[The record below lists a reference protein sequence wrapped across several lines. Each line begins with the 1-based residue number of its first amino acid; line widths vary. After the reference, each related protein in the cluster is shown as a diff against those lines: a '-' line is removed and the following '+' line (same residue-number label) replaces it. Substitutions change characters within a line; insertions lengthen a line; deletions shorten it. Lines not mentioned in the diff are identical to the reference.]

1 MRSDVYVNE
10 MCGPGAGDEA
20 LVRAARAGDRQ
31 AFALLYHRYK
41 HDVWNLAYLTMRN
54 HHEAEDC
61 LQETFVKAIRALGSS
76 QQVDAVGP
84 WLLAICRNVCLDRLR
99 SLRRRPAVS
108 LDGDEIPEPAALHDD
123 PERRIDLRRALEAL
137 APEDREAFIL
147 VDVLGCRSHE
157 AAAILGLRASST
169 LRSRLARARKQI
181 CPALID
187 DEPEPE
193 VWGLYHHPPHN
204 AIVISFGG
212 EGNGESHAR
221 LDELV
226 ERLERHGRARNGD
239 SNGFGLVDFFERLE
253 DQIPGERRVIAVID
267 ALEAGGA
274 HPTKHWLA
282 DHPRWQARRPAS
294 HAAWMLEVK
303 RLLAGAGKPDDHQT
317 AALAALETTAP
328 FLWEPSR

>member
-1 MRSDVYVNE
+1 MPSDVYPNE
-10 MCGPGAGDEA
+10 MCDPGAGDGA
-20 LVRAARAGDRQ
+20 LVQAARAGDRQ

-61 LQETFVKAIRALGSS
+61 LQETFVKAIRALGSDR
-76 QQVDAVGP
+76 QVEAVGP

-99 SLRRRPAVS
+99 ALRRRHAVS
-108 LDGDEIPEPAALHDD
+108 LDDEEVAEPAALPDD
-123 PERRIDLRRALEAL
+123 PERRIDLRRALEGL

-187 DEPEPE
+187 DEPAAEL
-193 VWGLYHHPPHN
+193 WGLYHHPPDN
-204 AIVISFGG
+204 AIVIAFGG
-212 EGNGESHAR
+212 HGNGEAHAR
-221 LDELV
+221 QGELIA
-226 ERLERHGRARNGD
+226 RLERHGRARNGGP
-239 SNGFGLVDFFERLE
+239 NGFRLVEFFDRLD
-253 DQIPGERRVIAVID
+253 DQIPGEQRVIAVID
-267 ALEAGGA
+267 APPAGSA
-274 HPTKHWLA
+274 SPTQHWLA
-282 DHPRWQARRPAS
+282 DHPRWQARRLAT
-294 HAAWMLEVK
+294 HAAWLLEVK
-303 RLLAGAGKPDDHQT
+303 RLLGGGAKPDEHQA

-328 FLWEPSR
+328 FFWAPRP